1 MKPLAAVLAALVL
14 AAGILAGVGRPGVPE
29 GPREPQPAETHQPA
43 PASGGG
49 EVDCVKLAAELKAEQ
64 DAKTDEPEK
73 NGRATLEMVAVPQ
86 ECKDELRTAG
96 VDRH

>member
-1 MKPLAAVLAALVL
+1 M
-14 AAGILAGVGRPGVPE
+14 
-29 GPREPQPAETHQPA
+29 
-43 PASGGG
+43 
-49 EVDCVKLAAELKAEQ
+49 DCVKLAAELKAEQ